1 MSAEL
6 SPEQKTLH
14 FLSRTSFGPT
24 QEEIRRVNRLG
35 IRAYLDEQLDPEKI
49 SGNVAE
55 EKVAALKTMRLSSRE
70 LFELYPPPKV
80 AQERG
85 MSMSGEM
92 NTPRFIILELQQA
105 RLLRAVYSQR
115 QLYEVMVDFWNN
127 HFNIFAAKGADRWL
141 TTGYE
146 RDTIRPHALG
156 RFRDLLLATAQSPAM
171 LFYLDNWLSVSPNG
185 AMAALP
191 ANARRRGL
199 NENYAREIMELHT
212 LGVDGGYTQQDVHEV
227 ARCFTGWTLV
237 RPRGDAE
244 FRFEPR
250 LHDQGAK
257 TVLGTRIAAGGGVED
272 GMKVIDLLVRHP
284 STARFIAAKLSRRFV
299 ADEPP
304 TSVVNAAA
312 DAFRRTDGD
321 IRTVIRTIIESPEFY
336 SPEVYRAK
344 VKKPLEYVASALRV
358 TNAETKVTHQLLR
371 YLGRMGEPLFL
382 AQPPTGYPDTG
393 ASWISPDML
402 LTRMNFAAD
411 LVGNR
416 LDGARVQSAA
426 LRDTQQ
432 FVRLIAPDALSST
445 TRAALAET
453 EGPEALAVLLA
464 APEFQR
470 R

>member
-49 SGNVAE
+49 SDNVSE

-185 AMAALP
+185 ALAALP

>member
-49 SGNVAE
+49 SDNVSE